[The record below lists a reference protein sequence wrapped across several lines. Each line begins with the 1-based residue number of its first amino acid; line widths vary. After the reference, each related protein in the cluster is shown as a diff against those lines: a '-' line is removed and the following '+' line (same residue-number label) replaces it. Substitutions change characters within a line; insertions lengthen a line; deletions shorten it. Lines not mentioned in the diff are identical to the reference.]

1 MACREVSTWITENV
15 LVPVERFLTEAREA
29 CEEMR
34 RWVEEQVQQPV
45 ESWISQTERHCR
57 EQDCNWWCLCCN
69 KWFCWLVTVVVR
81 VVTWVVVTIG
91 KWVAYLVCKIV
102 VTVIGIVVDL
112 VLKVITRLVTFFV
125 CLFTDPLKALS
136 TIWDLFNDI
145 VDAVDEVFGLAVSL
159 LDDVKEIINDVKTLV
174 DGIGRSFCIFGK
186 ELCAFFTAI
195 FGAISGLL
203 AWASDIVDWVQDV
216 IQGVRDLVG
225 GILSLD
231 WCRIQRALGILN
243 VFRVI
248 GSVTR
253 IPGTIFYAGPKG
265 LIDVDTIQS
274 KIDAAL
280 NEAFGSDA
288 ERLARSRDRANLGGS
303 PIGLPCALDPRR
315 LAIRSSEFLRRLA
328 TGSDRALDLYSIAG
342 RFTTCQGKFVYDQF
356 DGEIVYTGTTTTVT
370 KTDIDDFLSLGPDAV
385 PSFTVYPI
393 KQAVFRRH
401 LETATRKGTQIG
413 LRLNW
418 RRPVDLPISDARF
431 VPLASDD
438 GSLGDAVQ
446 KDLLRVMGRPDDE
459 EPLEVIPVI
468 AIFGYVTTS
477 LHGLT
482 SWFRPA
488 VSATSPTGTT
498 FRSRFPEVVFQYVPI
513 HEIGHYVGLDHDP
526 HDSAGEIMWKP
537 SQPTDW
543 GASVLNYL
551 VTTGEANFTLDDVDV
566 VWRWITT
573 NTAVRDRFLP

>member
-15 LVPVERFLTEAREA
+15 LVPVERFITEAREA

-34 RWVEEQVQQPV
+34 RWVEEQVQQPIERWV
-45 ESWISQTERHCR
+45 NRTERRCR

-69 KWFCWLVTVVVR
+69 KWFCWLVTLVVR
-81 VVTWVVVTIG
+81 IVTWVLVTIG

-102 VTVIGIVVDL
+102 VTVVGIVVDL
-112 VLKVITRLVTFFV
+112 VLKVITRLVTFVV

-136 TIWDLFNDI
+136 ALWDLFNDI
-145 VDAVDEVFGLAVSL
+145 VDAVDDVLGLVVSL
-159 LDDVKEIINDVKTLV
+159 LDDVKEIINDIRGLV
-174 DGIGRSFCIFGK
+174 DGLGRSFCIFGTAA
-186 ELCAFFTAI
+186 CAFFTAI

-203 AWASDIVDWVQDV
+203 AWASDIVDWVQDTV
-216 IQGVRDLVG
+216 QGVRDLVG

-231 WCRIQRALGILN
+231 WCRIQRGLGIFN
-243 VFRVI
+243 VLRVI

-253 IPGTIFYAGPKG
+253 LPGTIFYAGPKA
-265 LIDVDTIQS
+265 LIDVDTIQT
-274 KIDAAL
+274 KIDASL
-280 NEAFGSDA
+280 NAAFRDNPG
-288 ERLARSRDRANLGGS
+288 RLARSHDRANLGGS
-303 PIGLPCALDPRR
+303 SVGLPCALDPRR
-315 LAIRSSEFLRRLA
+315 LAISSSEFLRGLA
-328 TGSDRALDLYSIAG
+328 TSGVLDLYSIAG
-342 RFTTCQGKFVYDQF
+342 RFTSCEGKFVYQQF
-356 DGEIVYTGTTTTVT
+356 DGEVVYTGTTTTVT
-370 KTDIDDFLSLGPDAV
+370 KTDIDDFLALGPGAV

-401 LETATRKGTQIG
+401 LETATRKGLQLG
-413 LRLNW
+413 LRFNW
-418 RRPVDLPISDARF
+418 HRPVDLPVSEARF
-431 VPLASDD
+431 VPLASNDA
-438 GSLGDAVQ
+438 GLGDAVQ
-446 KDLLRVMGRPDDE
+446 KDLLRLMGRPDAA

-468 AIFGYVTTS
+468 AVFGYVLTS

-488 VSATSPTGTT
+488 LRNASPTGTT
-498 FRSRFPEVVFQYVPI
+498 FRNRFPEVVFQYVPI

-526 HDSAGEIMWKP
+526 HNSAGEIMWKP

-551 VTTGEANFTLDDVDV
+551 VTTGEANFTLDDVDL